1 MSTDFIMRVCLR
13 ENGNKIIAAFGPNA
27 AKRGCLRQAFAN
39 FLFVDTRFTQT
50 TGFRA
55 VREVR

>member
-1 MSTDFIMRVCLR
+1 MLVCLR
-13 ENGNKIIAAFGPNA
+13 ENGKKIIAEFGTNA
-27 AKRGCLRQAFAN
+27 AKRGRSRQAFAN

-50 TGFRA
+50 TGFRV